1 MSKNSKTGIIVE
13 WDRGMATGFA
23 SKQEAERFIEHIC
36 MKTAPHLDYSIYSK
50 I

>member
-1 MSKNSKTGIIVE
+1 MSKNSKIGIIVE